1 MKNALKKVLSLM
13 LLTWLL
19 AGNFSFA
26 TAAVV
31 NVKAKKLSALSKK
44 LQTHIEKDINKNII
58 KLKNT
63 KDKAAYKSELA
74 WMSSLLSWLSVQM
87 QNGNDENF
95 NLYME
100 QLRSEAKQYV
110 KMKKEI
116 ASYISTWESPFI
128 IDTADIRQVEA
139 DIVWIQR
146 EVVSVIREKIKDFN
160 WDSFKETW
168 KMNFSIVTDFWK
180 VGVNIE
186 RYTNIMALITL
197 SQELDFTIDISV
209 DLNVPWEV
217 KYVNNKVVKWPN
229 VNLKWNAKFDVNFKV
244 IDKDIYATLK
254 DYSVTIASSVK
265 DASFES
271 QIASLEKALEPYKG
285 KTIHMKVPDRW
296 PSSLNQAEVM
306 DKLNKTLDI
315 LDKYPLLTTYKKLPE
330 WWFSLIPKEA
340 TVMNLNNLY
349 NAKKIT
355 PSEVAKGIKEAIKN
369 PLIYSSKDWILTLT
383 SDVTDS
389 SWIFKS
395 VLTRK
400 DWKYSFQSNWKINP
414 VNWMNDFDLYLEK
427 NVIKFN
433 STSKND
439 YVKIIYENKNLIL
452 DSKAENHTL
461 KITWPLSEE
470 NTDLVIVFD
479 NKSVWSIKSTRTW
492 TKVTFDINLTFEVPA
507 NTIPSEM
514 DTRTVKF
521 ILSWDYDHETWEF
534 SVIKPKTFI
543 EFESIVNR

>member
-1 MKNALKKVLSLM
+1 MRNALKKVLSLM

-514 DTRTVKF
+514 DTSTVKF

-543 EFESIVNR
+543 ELESIVNR